1 MKKLLTLVLAL
12 AMTLSLAA
20 CGGDTTTTDD
30 GSGET
35 GSGEPTK
42 MTLILRGGAYG
53 ESLQA
58 MLEPFAEEHNVEFE
72 VLLQEFDALHTGIA
86 LDAVNETGTYDLCMV
101 DGSWMAEFTEN
112 GVHHAQVIGALG
124 IDGIHGDAGIQ
135 VGLLQLLHLA
145 LDIVLGL
152 EGGEALLDDVGI
164 GAAAQDQ
171 RQLGGVAGALA
182 AGPFFR
188 VSAAAAGSQGH
199 RHAKGQEQCKQ
210 FLHFHFLL
218 VSFLSRYEFS

>member
-101 DGSWMAEFTEN
+101 DGSWMAE
-112 GVHHAQVIGALG
+112 IGRASCR
-124 IDGIHGDAGIQ
+124 
-135 VGLLQLLHLA
+135 
-145 LDIVLGL
+145 
-152 EGGEALLDDVGI
+152 E
-164 GAAAQDQ
+164 
-171 RQLGGVAGALA
+171 
-182 AGPFFR
+182 R
-188 VSAAAAGSQGH
+188 V
-199 RHAKGQEQCKQ
+199 
-210 FLHFHFLL
+210 
-218 VSFLSRYEFS
+218 